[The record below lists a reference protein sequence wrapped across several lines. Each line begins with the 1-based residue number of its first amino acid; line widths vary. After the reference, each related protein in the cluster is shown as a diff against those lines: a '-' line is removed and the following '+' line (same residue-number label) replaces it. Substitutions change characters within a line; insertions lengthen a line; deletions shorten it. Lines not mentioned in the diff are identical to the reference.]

1 MGWCKARLMTAA
13 RRTVKGCLMYNV
25 ATNAVCFQGWRRTC
39 RGASMA
45 EEQAHTL
52 PLFGDEEVGPAEQA
66 ETAAKPL
73 ERQPLLMIM
82 DGHAMVHRSF
92 RAISTQRHLTVNAT
106 GEDVTGVYGFTNVFL
121 RALQEWNP
129 AYCAIAFDT
138 SAPTFRHKQ
147 FEEYKAQRESTPEEL
162 RPQFGRVKELME
174 SFGVAVYELEGWEA
188 DDVIGTL
195 SAQAEKMGLDS
206 VILTGDRDTFQLIS
220 PKVKVDLASSIQD
233 RRVYDEA
240 ELAERYSGLTSA
252 QQPDFKALL
261 GDSSD
266 NIPGV
271 PKVGEKTAI
280 TLLNDYKN
288 LEGIY
293 EHIDEVS
300 RPSVKQSLEE
310 FKERAF
316 FNREIMTIDRNSPV
330 ELDLER
336 AKFGEFDR
344 DAVVKFM
351 TELEFFTI
359 IPRIPETDSSQ
370 GTSTAADSPIQAPGE
385 GADYT
390 VVRTKEQLAQ
400 LVVALKDAGRFSFD
414 TETTGLD
421 AVQSGLV
428 GLSFSTE
435 PSVAWYVPVG
445 HSEGEQLPMEEVL
458 AELRPLFESPDISK
472 CAHNANYD
480 MTVLASHGII
490 CQGVDFDTMVAAHL
504 LSRGQLGLKN
514 LALDVLGQEMTPIT
528 ELIGTGR
535 KQITFDQVDID
546 QAAPYAAADADMT
559 GRLREAFEEP
569 IVRDGLSS
577 LMTDLEMPLVP
588 ALVTMQRH
596 GIKLDTALLREM
608 SDDLSQQMGQ
618 VEEELYKSIGHTVNI
633 NSPQQLSDLL
643 FKEIGLPK
651 TKRTK
656 TGFSTDANSLE
667 SLKGL
672 HPVVDQILE
681 YRQVSK
687 LKSTY
692 VDALPDM
699 VNPGTGRV
707 HTSYNQTGSAT
718 GRMSSSDPN
727 LQNIPIRT
735 ELGRQVRRAF
745 VAEGAPDWLLF
756 SADYSQIELRV
767 LAHISQDPGLLEA
780 FQRGEDIH
788 ASTASLMFDV
798 PLNDVDSEQRR
809 IAKVLNFGVIYGL
822 SPHGISQ
829 QTGFSREEGASFIET
844 YFAKYPGINQY
855 LEEVKAKARAE
866 QYVET
871 LLGRRRYLPD
881 INSSNFNVRGGAE
894 RMAINMPIQ
903 GTAADIMKLAMI
915 RVQKRLEEENLETK
929 MLLQVHDELVFETPK
944 EEMDAL
950 RDLVFDEMPGAMDL
964 DVILKVDAKWGITWG
979 DME

>member
-1 MGWCKARLMTAA
+1 M
-13 RRTVKGCLMYNV
+13 
-25 ATNAVCFQGWRRTC
+25 
-39 RGASMA
+39 SD
-45 EEQAHTL
+45 EQAHTL
-52 PLFGDEEVGPAEQA
+52 SMFSDDQLESSEASV
-66 ETAAKPL
+66 AK
-73 ERQPLLMIM
+73 EREPLLMIM
-82 DGHAMVHRSF
+82 DGHAMIHRSF

-121 RALQEWNP
+121 RALNEWNP
-129 AYCAIAFDT
+129 AYCAIAFDM

-147 FEEYKAQRESTPEEL
+147 FPEYKAQRESTPEEL
-162 RPQFGRVKELME
+162 RPQFGRVKQLME
-174 SFGVAVYELEGWEA
+174 AFGVAVYELEGWEA

-195 SAQAEKMGLDS
+195 AAQAEKMGLDS

-220 PKVKVDLASSIQD
+220 PKVRVDLASSIQD

-240 ELAERYSGLTSA
+240 ELSERYSGLTAS
-252 QQPDFKALL
+252 QQTDFKALL
-261 GDSSD
+261 GDTSD

-280 TLLNDYKN
+280 ALLNDYKS

-293 EHIDEVS
+293 EHLDDVS

-310 FKERAF
+310 FKDRAF
-316 FNREIMTIDRNSPV
+316 SNRDLMTIDRESPV
-330 ELDLER
+330 ELDLEK

-344 DAVVKFM
+344 SSVVELM
-351 TELEFFTI
+351 TELEFFTV
-359 IPRIPETDSSQ
+359 IPRIPETGSSASVEGD
-370 GTSTAADSPIQAPGE
+370 GTAIQRPGE
-385 GADYT
+385 GTDYT
-390 VVRTKEQLAQ
+390 VIQTKEQLEYM
-400 LVVALKDAGRFSFD
+400 LNMLHEAGGFAFD
-414 TETTGLD
+414 TETTSLD
-421 AVQSGLV
+421 AAQAGLV
-428 GLSFSTE
+428 GLSFSAS

-445 HSEGEQLPMEEVL
+445 HREGAQIPLEEVL
-458 AELRPLFESPDISK
+458 LAVRPLFESPDISK

-480 MTVLASHGII
+480 MTILANHGIE

-528 ELIGTGR
+528 DLIGTGR
-535 KQITFDQVDID
+535 KQLSFDQVDISK
-546 QAAPYAAADADMT
+546 AGPYAAADADMT
-559 GRLREAFEEP
+559 GRLRLAFEGSVIRE
-569 IVRDGLSS
+569 DMDS
-577 LMTDLEMPLVP
+577 LMSDMEMPLVP
-588 ALVTMQRH
+588 VLVTMQRH
-596 GIKLDTALLREM
+596 GIKLDTAVLREM
-608 SDDLSQQMGQ
+608 SEDMREQMFQ
-618 VEEELYKSIGHTVNI
+618 TEEELYKSIGHTVNI

-643 FKEIGLPK
+643 FNEIGLPK

-656 TGFSTDANSLE
+656 TGYSTDANSLE
-667 SLKGL
+667 GLKGL
-672 HPVVDQILE
+672 HPVVDQILD

-699 VNPGTGRV
+699 VNPATGRV
-707 HTSYNQTGSAT
+707 HTSYNQAGSAT

-735 ELGRQVRRAF
+735 ELGRQVRKAF
-745 VAEGAPDWLLF
+745 VADGAPDWLLF

-767 LAHISQDPGLLEA
+767 LAHLSQDPGLIQA
-780 FQRGEDIH
+780 FKRGEDIH
-788 ASTASLMFDV
+788 ASTASLMFEV
-798 PLNDVDSEQRR
+798 PLNQVDADQRR

-829 QTGFSREEGASFIET
+829 QTGFSREEGASFIEN
-844 YFAKYPGINQY
+844 YFSKYPGINDY
-855 LEEVKAKARAE
+855 LEQVKVKARAE

-915 RVQKRLEEENLETK
+915 KVQKRLEEEGLQTK

-944 EEMDAL
+944 YEMESL
-950 RDLVFDEMPGAMDL
+950 KELVFDEMPGAMNL
-964 DVILKVDAKWGITWG
+964 DVILKVDAKWGPTWG

>member
-1 MGWCKARLMTAA
+1 
-13 RRTVKGCLMYNV
+13 
-25 ATNAVCFQGWRRTC
+25 
-39 RGASMA
+39 MA
-45 EEQAHTL
+45 DEQAHTL
-52 PLFGDEEVGPAEQA
+52 PMFGDDQLEVPEKP
-66 ETAAKPL
+66 TAAATPAATVAK
-73 ERQPLLMIM
+73 EREPLLMIM

-106 GEDVTGVYGFTNVFL
+106 GEDVTGVYGFANVFL
-121 RALQEWNP
+121 RALNEWNP
-129 AYCAIAFDT
+129 TYCAIAFDMP
-138 SAPTFRHKQ
+138 APTFRHKK
-147 FEEYKAQRESTPEEL
+147 FPEYKAQREATPEEL
-162 RPQFGRVKELME
+162 RPQFGRVKQLME
-174 SFGVAVYELEGWEA
+174 AFGVAVFELEGWEA

-195 SAQAEKMGLDS
+195 SAQAERMGIDS

-220 PKVKVDLASSIQD
+220 PRVRVDLASSIQD
-233 RRVYDEA
+233 RKVYDEEA
-240 ELAERYSGLTSA
+240 LQERYSGLTAA
-252 QQPDFKALL
+252 QQTDFKALL
-261 GDSSD
+261 GDTSD

-280 TLLNDYKN
+280 ALLNDYQD

-293 EHIDEVS
+293 EHIEEVT
-300 RPSVKQSLEE
+300 RPSVKASLAE
-310 FKERAF
+310 FKDRAF
-316 FNREIMTIDRNSPV
+316 ANRDLMTIDRESPV
-330 ELDLER
+330 ELDLEG
-336 AKFGEFDR
+336 AKFGDFDR
-344 DAVVKFM
+344 NSVVQLM
-351 TELEFFTI
+351 TELEFFTV
-359 IPRIPETDSSQ
+359 IPRIPETEASQ
-370 GTSTAADSPIQAPGE
+370 GTPDAAASPVQAPGE

-390 VVRTKEQLAQ
+390 VVQTKDQLEQMLA
-400 LVVALKDAGRFSFD
+400 ALYEAGSFSFD

-421 AVQSGLV
+421 AVQAGLV
-428 GLSFSTE
+428 GLSFSTS

-445 HSEGEQLPMEEVL
+445 HQQGEQLPMEEIL
-458 AELRPLFESPDISK
+458 AAVRPLFESPDINK

-480 MTVLASHGII
+480 MTILASHGIE

-528 ELIGTGR
+528 GLIGTGR
-535 KQITFDQVDID
+535 KQISFDQVAIA

-559 GRLREAFEEP
+559 GRLRLAFEEP
-569 IVRDGLSS
+569 VVREGLSS
-577 LMTDLEMPLVP
+577 LMTDMEMPLVP
-588 ALVTMQRH
+588 VLVTMQRH
-596 GIKLDTALLREM
+596 GIKLDSAALREM
-608 SDDLSQQMGQ
+608 SEDLREQMFTT
-618 VEEELYKSIGHTVNI
+618 EEELYKSIGHTVNI

-643 FKEIGLPK
+643 FNEIGLPK

-656 TGFSTDANSLE
+656 TGYSTDANSLE
-667 SLKGL
+667 GLKGL
-672 HPVVDQILE
+672 HPVVDQILD

-699 VNPGTGRV
+699 VNPATGRV

-735 ELGRQVRRAF
+735 EMGRQVRKAF
-745 VAEGAPDWLLF
+745 VADGAPDWLLF

-788 ASTASLMFDV
+788 SSTASLMFDV
-798 PLNDVDSEQRR
+798 PLNEVDADQRR

-822 SPHGISQ
+822 SAHGISQ
-829 QTGFSREEGASFIET
+829 QTGFSREEGASFIEA
-844 YFAKYPGINQY
+844 YFNKYPGINDY
-855 LEEVKAKARAE
+855 LEEVKVKARAD

-915 RVQKRLEEENLETK
+915 RVQNRLDDEGLRTK

-950 RDLVFDEMPGAMDL
+950 KDLVFDEMPAAMNL
-964 DVILKVDAKWGITWG
+964 DVTLKVDAKWGPTWG

>member
-1 MGWCKARLMTAA
+1 
-13 RRTVKGCLMYNV
+13 
-25 ATNAVCFQGWRRTC
+25 
-39 RGASMA
+39 MA
-45 EEQAHTL
+45 DEQAHTI
-52 PLFGDEEVGPAEQA
+52 PMFGDDQPELAATSAASVIPAAPALKKRE
-66 ETAAKPL
+66 
-73 ERQPLLMIM
+73 PLLMIM

-106 GEDVTGVYGFTNVFL
+106 GEDVTGVYGFANVFL
-121 RALQEWNP
+121 RALNEWNP
-129 AYCAIAFDT
+129 AYCAIAFDL

-147 FEEYKAQRESTPEEL
+147 FPEYKGQRESTPEEL
-162 RPQFGRVKELME
+162 RPQFGRVKQLME
-174 SFGVAVYELEGWEA
+174 SFGVPVFELEGWEA

-195 SAQAEKMGLDS
+195 AAQAEKIGMDS

-220 PKVKVDLASSIQD
+220 PKVRVDLASSIQD
-233 RRVYDEA
+233 RKVYDEEA
-240 ELAERYSGLTSA
+240 LMERYSGLTAA
-252 QQPDFKALL
+252 QQTDFKALL

-280 TLLNDYKN
+280 ALLNEYHN

-293 EHIDEVS
+293 EHLEEVK
-300 RPSVKQSLEE
+300 RPSVKSSLEE
-310 FKERAF
+310 FKDRAF
-316 FNREIMTIDRNSPV
+316 FNRGLMTIDCDSPV
-330 ELDLER
+330 ELDLEN
-336 AKFGEFDR
+336 AKFGNFDR
-344 DAVVKFM
+344 NAVVQFM

-359 IPRIPETDSSQ
+359 ITRVPEPDGSE
-370 GTSTAADSPIQAPGE
+370 TSVATENAPAAAPTE
-385 GADYT
+385 AVDYT
-390 VVRTKEQLAQ
+390 VVQTKEQLEQMLAT
-400 LVVALKDAGRFSFD
+400 LYEAGQFSFD

-421 AVQSGLV
+421 AVQAGLV
-428 GLSFSTE
+428 GLSFSTA
-435 PSVAWYVPVG
+435 PTVAWYVPVG
-445 HSEGEQLPMEEVL
+445 HQEGEQLPMEEVL
-458 AELRPLFESPDISK
+458 AAVRPLFESPDISK

-480 MTVLASHGII
+480 MTILASHGID

-514 LALDVLGQEMTPIT
+514 LALDVLGLEMTPINK
-528 ELIGTGR
+528 LIGTGK
-535 KQITFDQVDID
+535 KQITFDQVDIET
-546 QAAPYAAADADMT
+546 AAPYAAADADMT
-559 GRLREAFEEP
+559 ARLRLAFEEP
-569 IVRDGLSS
+569 VMREGLSS
-577 LMTDLEMPLVP
+577 LMTDMEMPLVP
-588 ALVTMQRH
+588 VLVTMQRH
-596 GIKLDTALLREM
+596 GIMLDSAGLREM
-608 SDDLSQQMGQ
+608 SEDLREQMFQ
-618 VEEELYKSIGHTVNI
+618 TEEELYKSIGHTVNI

-643 FKEIGLPK
+643 FNEIGLPK

-656 TGFSTDANSLE
+656 TGYSTDANSLE
-667 SLKGL
+667 GLKGL

-692 VDALPDM
+692 VDALPEM
-699 VNPGTGRV
+699 VNPDTGRV

-735 ELGRQVRRAF
+735 EMGRQVRKAF
-745 VAEGAPDWLLF
+745 MAEGAPDWLLF

-780 FQRGEDIH
+780 FRRGEDIH
-788 ASTASLMFDV
+788 SSTASLMFDV
-798 PLNDVDSEQRR
+798 PLNDVVADQRR

-822 SPHGISQ
+822 SAHGISQ
-829 QTGFSREEGASFIET
+829 QTGFSREEGASFIEA
-844 YFAKYPGINQY
+844 YFAKYPGISDY
-855 LEEVKAKARAE
+855 LEQVKVKARAE

-881 INSSNFNVRGGAE
+881 INSPNFNVRGGAE

-915 RVQKRLEEENLETK
+915 RVQKRLDDEGMKTK
-929 MLLQVHDELVFETPK
+929 MLLQVHDELVLETPK

-950 RDLVFDEMPGAMDL
+950 KDLVFDEMPAAMDL
-964 DVILKVDAKWGITWG
+964 DVTLKVDTKWGLTWG

>member
-1 MGWCKARLMTAA
+1 
-13 RRTVKGCLMYNV
+13 
-25 ATNAVCFQGWRRTC
+25 
-39 RGASMA
+39 
-45 EEQAHTL
+45 
-52 PLFGDEEVGPAEQA
+52 
-66 ETAAKPL
+66 
-73 ERQPLLMIM
+73 MIM
-82 DGHAMVHRSF
+82 DGHAMVHRAF
-92 RAISTQRHLTVNAT
+92 RAISTQRNLTVNAT

-121 RALQEWNP
+121 RALREWNP

-138 SAPTFRHKQ
+138 SAPTFRHKK
-147 FEEYKAQRESTPEEL
+147 FEEYKSQRESTPEEL
-162 RPQFGRVKELME
+162 RPQFGRVKQLMTA
-174 SFGVAVYELEGWEA
+174 FGIPVFELEGWEA

-195 SAQAEKMGLDS
+195 SAKAEAMGLDS

-220 PKVKVDLASSIQD
+220 PKVKIDLASGIQD
-233 RRVYDEA
+233 RKIYGEA
-240 ELAERYSGLTSA
+240 ELEQRYSGLTAA
-252 QQPDFKALL
+252 QQTDFKALL

-271 PKVGEKTAI
+271 PKVGEKTAVA
-280 TLLNDYKN
+280 LLNEYKN

-293 EHIDEVS
+293 EHLEEIS
-300 RPSVKQSLEE
+300 RPSVKASLAE
-310 FKERAF
+310 FKDRAF
-316 FNREIMTIDRNSPV
+316 SNRDLMTIDRDSPV
-330 ELDLER
+330 ELDLEAAR
-336 AKFGEFDR
+336 FGDFDR
-344 DAVVKFM
+344 NAVVALM
-351 TELEFFTI
+351 TEIEFFSAI
-359 IPRIPETDSSQ
+359 DRIPESDSERGEGAVALTPVQ
-370 GTSTAADSPIQAPGE
+370 TPGE

-390 VVRTKEQLAQ
+390 VVQTKDQLERMLA
-400 LVVALKDAGRFSFD
+400 ALYESGGFSFD

-421 AVQSGLV
+421 AVQAGLV
-428 GLSFSTE
+428 GLSFATS
-435 PSVAWYVPVG
+435 PGVAWYVPVG
-445 HSEGEQLPMEEVL
+445 HEEGEQLPVEEVL
-458 AELRPLFESPDISK
+458 AAVRPLFESPVIAK

-480 MTVLASHGII
+480 MTVLASHGIN

-514 LALDVLGQEMTPIT
+514 LALDVLGQEMTPISG
-528 ELIGTGR
+528 LIGTGR
-535 KQITFDQVDID
+535 KQITFDKVNIA

-559 GRLREAFEEP
+559 GRLRLAFEEP

-577 LMTDLEMPLVP
+577 LMSDLEMPLVP
-588 ALVTMQRH
+588 VLVTMQRH
-596 GIKLDTALLREM
+596 GIKLDSAGLREM
-608 SDDLSQQMGQ
+608 SEDLRQQLYQ
-618 VEEELYKSIGHTVNI
+618 TEEALYQSIGHAVNI

-651 TKRTK
+651 TKKTK

-667 SLKGL
+667 GLKGL

-681 YRQVSK
+681 YRQIAK

-699 VNPGTGRV
+699 VNPATGRV

-745 VAEGAPDWLLF
+745 VADGAPDWLLF

-767 LAHISQDPGLLEA
+767 LAHMSQDPGLLEA

-788 ASTASLMFDV
+788 SSTASSMFEV
-798 PLNDVDSEQRR
+798 PLNEVNSEQRR

-822 SPHGISQ
+822 SAHGISQ
-829 QTGFSREEGASFIET
+829 QTGFSREEGASFIEA
-844 YFAKYPGINQY
+844 YFNKYPGIKGY
-855 LEEVKAKARAE
+855 LEEVKAKARSE

-871 LLGRRRYLPD
+871 MLGRRRYLPD
-881 INSSNFNVRGGAE
+881 ITSSNFNTRGAAE

-915 RVQKRLEEENLETK
+915 RVQKRLDEEELRTK
-929 MLLQVHDELVFETPK
+929 MLLQVHDELVFEMPK

-950 RDLVFDEMPGAMDL
+950 KALVFDEMPGAMDL
-964 DVILKVDAKWGITWG
+964 DVTLKVDAKWGPTWG
-979 DME
+979 DMK

>member
-1 MGWCKARLMTAA
+1 
-13 RRTVKGCLMYNV
+13 
-25 ATNAVCFQGWRRTC
+25 
-39 RGASMA
+39 MA
-45 EEQAHTL
+45 DEPAHTL
-52 PLFGDEEVGPAEQA
+52 PMFGDDQPEL
-66 ETAAKPL
+66 AAPVANAAPISKKR
-73 ERQPLLMIM
+73 EPLLMIM

-106 GEDVTGVYGFTNVFL
+106 GEDVTGVYGFANVFL
-121 RALQEWNP
+121 RALNEWNP
-129 AYCAIAFDT
+129 AYCAIAFDL
-138 SAPTFRHKQ
+138 SVPTFRHKQ
-147 FEEYKAQRESTPEEL
+147 FPEYKGQREATPEEL
-162 RPQFGRVKELME
+162 RPQFGRVKQLMTY
-174 SFGVAVYELEGWEA
+174 FGVPVFELEGWEA

-195 SAQAEKMGLDS
+195 AAQAEKIGLDS

-220 PKVKVDLASSIQD
+220 PKVRVDLASSIQD
-233 RRVYDEA
+233 RKVYDEA
-240 ELAERYSGLTSA
+240 ALMERYSGLTAA
-252 QQPDFKALL
+252 QQTDFKALL
-261 GDSSD
+261 GDTSD

-280 TLLNDYKN
+280 TLLNDYQN

-293 EHIDEVS
+293 EHLEEVK
-300 RPSVKQSLEE
+300 RPSVKASLEE

-316 FNREIMTIDRNSPV
+316 FNRGIMTIDCDSPV
-330 ELDLER
+330 ELNLDA
-336 AKFGEFDR
+336 AKFGDFDR
-344 DAVVKFM
+344 NAVLDFM

-359 IPRIPETDSSQ
+359 IPRIPESE
-370 GTSTAADSPIQAPGE
+370 GAKVAIADSEAEPIHLE
-385 GADYT
+385 ETDYT
-390 VVRTKEQLAQ
+390 IVQTKEQLEQMLA
-400 LVVALKDAGRFSFD
+400 ALYEAGRFSFD

-421 AVQSGLV
+421 AVQAGLV
-428 GLSFSTE
+428 GLSFSTA
-435 PSVAWYVPVG
+435 PTVAWYVPVG
-445 HSEGEQLPMEEVL
+445 HEVGEQLPVEEVL
-458 AELRPLFESPDISK
+458 AAVRPIFESPEISK

-480 MTVLASHGII
+480 MTILASHGIE

-514 LALDVLGQEMTPIT
+514 LSLDVLGQEMTPIT
-528 ELIGTGR
+528 NLIGVGK
-535 KQITFDQVDID
+535 KQVTFDKVGIAE
-546 QAAPYAAADADMT
+546 AASYAAADADMT
-559 GRLREAFEEP
+559 ERLRRAFEEP
-569 IVRDGLSS
+569 VVREGQSS
-577 LMTDLEMPLVP
+577 LMTDMEMPLVP
-588 ALVTMQRH
+588 ILVTMQRN
-596 GIKLDTALLREM
+596 GIKLDTAGLSEMSEDLRE
-608 SDDLSQQMGQ
+608 QMFQ
-618 VEEELYKSIGHTVNI
+618 TEEELYKSIGHTVNI

-643 FKEIGLPK
+643 FNEIGLPK

-656 TGFSTDANSLE
+656 TGYSTDANSLE
-667 SLKGL
+667 GLKGL

-699 VNPGTGRV
+699 VNPLTGRV

-735 ELGRQVRRAF
+735 EMGRQVRRAF
-745 VAEGAPDWLLF
+745 VAESAPDRLLF
-756 SADYSQIELRV
+756 AADYSQIELRV

-780 FQRGEDIH
+780 FHRGEDIH

-798 PLNDVDSEQRR
+798 PLIDVVPDQRR
-809 IAKVLNFGVIYGL
+809 VAKVLNFGVIYGL
-822 SPHGISQ
+822 SAHGISQ

-844 YFAKYPGINQY
+844 YFAKYPGISEY
-855 LEEVKAKARAE
+855 LERVKVQVRAE

-881 INSSNFNVRGGAE
+881 INSPNFNVRGGAE

-915 RVQKRLEEENLETK
+915 RVQNRLDDEGLQTK

-944 EEMDAL
+944 EEMDAIN
-950 RDLVFDEMPGAMDL
+950 DLVCDEMPAAMDL
-964 DVILKVDAKWGITWG
+964 DVTLKVDTKWGSTWG